1 VIASEV
7 LRVRLVAYTDPLVLP
22 MLAEL
27 SDEYSARYGEGH
39 GFPDLLA
46 EQRRGAAEFGRAD
59 GGVVLLVDPDGPVA
73 GGAFRR
79 HDPVTAELKRIW
91 TASPYRRHGLASR
104 TLAALEREIAAR
116 HYRRIRLTTGH
127 RQPEAVGLYRATGYV
142 PQFDDSLPPER
153 IGKHAFVKELR

>member
-46 EQRRGAAEFGRAD
+46 EPRRGAAEFGRAD
-59 GGVVLLVDPDGPVA
+59 GGSASTPSPRSCPA
-73 GGAFRR
+73 IRR
-79 HDPVTAELKRIW
+79 RPSRG
-91 TASPYRRHGLASR
+91 SPEPWMPRWSRRRSR
-104 TLAALEREIAAR
+104 S
-116 HYRRIRLTTGH
+116 
-127 RQPEAVGLYRATGYV
+127 RA
-142 PQFDDSLPPER
+142 
-153 IGKHAFVKELR
+153 I